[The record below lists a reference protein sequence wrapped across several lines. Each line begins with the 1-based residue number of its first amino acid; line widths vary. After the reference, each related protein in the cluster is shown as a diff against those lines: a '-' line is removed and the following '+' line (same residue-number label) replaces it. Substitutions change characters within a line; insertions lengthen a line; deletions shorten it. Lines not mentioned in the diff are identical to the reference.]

1 MEKSPVDPIVPRWYY
16 EIMKYKLFFI
26 AGIMGIAVIS
36 GIIEAL
42 STPRTKTEEGEQ
54 RAGEDAMPAPPL

>member
-1 MEKSPVDPIVPRWYY
+1 MLSNYVAGWYN
-16 EIMKYKLFFI
+16 EVMMKYKLCLI

-42 STPRTKTEEGEQ
+42 SAPRASKKEEKQEAGETQTPRPDSSGI
-54 RAGEDAMPAPPL
+54 